1 MLIHSPRELA
11 IFIKNQ
17 RKKLKLSQQEV
28 ANLVGLKQK
37 TISAIE
43 NDSENIKLS
52 TLFRILSALE
62 VDIKFIAKK
71 DLTEITNQW
80 KEEW

>member
-1 MLIHSPRELA
+1 MFIHSPRELA
-11 IFIKNQ
+11 IFIKAQ
-17 RKKLKLSQQEV
+17 RKKLNLSQQEV
-28 ANLVGLKQK
+28 GNLVGLKQK

-43 NDSENIKLS
+43 NDCENIKLS

-62 VDIKFIAKK
+62 IDIKFIAKK
-71 DLTEITNQW
+71 DATEITSQW